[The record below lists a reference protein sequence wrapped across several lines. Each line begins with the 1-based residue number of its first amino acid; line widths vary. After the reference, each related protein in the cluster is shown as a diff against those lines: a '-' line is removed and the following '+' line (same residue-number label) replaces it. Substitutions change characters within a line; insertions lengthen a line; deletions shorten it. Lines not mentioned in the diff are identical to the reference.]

1 MVARYELPPG
11 TSLRVVSSSSD
22 ITVIAEDR
30 PDVQASDDAQVK
42 THSSEGALGQG
53 EREERRSRPRRRPR
67 ALRILRRLVRGTVR
81 GARKHVHERGPTL
94 EIRAG
99 RGGSQDLE
107 VRCPTGTPVSVGTI
121 SGDVRLQ
128 GQFGDAT
135 VATASGDITVDRAA
149 ALDARSVSGDLEV
162 GGCSGPCRLHTKSG
176 DIEAGTTGPAK
187 ADTVSGQVTLHRT
200 AGGVTVHTVS
210 GDVELGTDGTDAVRI
225 RTVSGQIA
233 IRVPSGR
240 LPQTRLRSLSGKI
253 ECECPQGADFL
264 LRADSVSG
272 DIEVEPS

>member
-1 MVARYELPPG
+1 MVATYELPPG
-11 TSLRVVSSSSD
+11 TSLRVVSSSGD
-22 ITVIAEDR
+22 VTVIAEDR
-30 PDVQASDDAQVK
+30 PDLQASDDAQVK
-42 THSSEGALGQG
+42 THSGEGTLGQS
-53 EREERRSRPRRRPR
+53 EREERRARPRRRR
-67 ALRILRRLVRGTVR
+67 GALRFLRRLVRGTAR
-81 GARKHVHERGPTL
+81 GARKRVHERGPTL
-94 EIRAG
+94 EVLAG
-99 RGGSQDLE
+99 GRGSQDLQ

-162 GGCSGPCRLHTKSG
+162 GGCSGHCRLHTKSG
-176 DIEAGTTGPAK
+176 HIQADATGPAE
-187 ADTVSGQVTLHRT
+187 ADTVSGRIRLLST
-200 AGGVTVHTVS
+200 AGGVTVRTVS
-210 GDVELGTDGTDAVRI
+210 GNVDLGTDGTDAVRI

-253 ECECPQGADFL
+253 ECDCPQGADFL
-264 LRADSVSG
+264 LHVDSVSG

>member
-11 TSLRVVSSSSD
+11 TSLRVVSSSGD
-22 ITVIAEDR
+22 VTVIAEDR

-42 THSSEGALGQG
+42 THSGEGALGQG
-53 EREERRSRPRRRPR
+53 EREERRARHRRRPR

-81 GARKHVHERGPTL
+81 GARKHVHKRGPTL
-94 EIRAG
+94 EIHAG
-99 RGGSQDLE
+99 RGDSQDLQ

-149 ALDARSVSGDLEV
+149 AVDARSVSGELEI

-176 DIEAGTTGPAK
+176 DIEAGTTGPAE

-240 LPQTRLRSLSGKI
+240 LPQTKLRSLSGKI

-264 LRADSVSG
+264 LRVDSVSG